1 MVKNVINDAI
11 KKIINSGK
19 VAGVL
24 AASPDSIKYWIE
36 LGVKFITC
44 HQTVVLA
51 EALGN
56 FVNKFNKVIHS
67 LPFYC
72 KT

>member
-1 MVKNVINDAI
+1 MVKNMINDAI

-19 VAGVL
+19 VTGVL
-24 AASPDSIKYWIE
+24 AASPGSIKYWIE

-51 EALGN
+51 EALEN

-67 LPFYC
+67 
-72 KT
+72 